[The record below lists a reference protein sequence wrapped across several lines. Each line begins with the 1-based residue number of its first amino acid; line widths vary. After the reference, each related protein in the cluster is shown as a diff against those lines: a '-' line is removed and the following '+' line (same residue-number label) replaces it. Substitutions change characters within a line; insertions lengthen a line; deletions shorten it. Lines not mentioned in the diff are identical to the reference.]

1 MKAMFR
7 KFILSAALALIGTSV
22 VAQNVYDALRYSE
35 QYSEGTARSVAMGNA
50 FVALGGDMGA
60 FSLNPASSAV
70 YRYSEIVFTPS
81 ITVASN
87 TSDYLGS
94 SQSSSKVRPGIA
106 NIGFVTS
113 VDTGRESTGLISWS
127 AGVVF
132 NKQNNYTFGQKVY
145 GKTDKTSWLSS
156 LAYDTDGIYAP
167 SMDMGGGRDPFYQ
180 SAAGW
185 NSILAW
191 NNSLLDTLPGTDNAY
206 IAATEN
212 LDGNDISVGGMLH
225 QNYKCYSVG
234 NVTEAVLN
242 WAGNFSNKLY
252 VGVNLGIQSISYE
265 YEELYGEEAHSS
277 MDFNSGFRYFS
288 QGYRYHATGTGV
300 NLKAGA
306 IYVPAHWVRLGA
318 SISTPTW
325 MYLDEEWENGMN
337 SEFDDGYSQNIISPL
352 GTYNYQLNTPFRWN
366 VGAAF
371 VLGDKGVISAD
382 YESADYSRAKFR
394 DMDYEFGYDEEN
406 SYISQV
412 LGKQNIVRVGAEL
425 NASPV
430 CALRAGWQYYSSPYK
445 DGASSDATQLISFG
459 AGYVFPRDYSD
470 FFIDIAYQQR
480 VGQTEEK
487 FSLYGDTDIAA
498 PVGTS
503 KNSTWKLLLSV
514 GFRF

>member
-1 MKAMFR
+1 MKTMFR
-7 KFILSAALALIGTSV
+7 KVVLSATLAFIGASLM
-22 VAQNVYDALRYSE
+22 AQNVYDALRYSE

-60 FSLNPASSAV
+60 FSINPASSAV

-81 ITVASN
+81 ITVSSN

-94 SQSSSKVRPGIA
+94 SQSASKVRPGIS
-106 NIGFVTS
+106 NVGFVTS
-113 VDTGRESTGLISWS
+113 VDTGREHTGLISWS

-132 NKQNNYTFGQKVY
+132 NKQNNYTYGQKAH
-145 GKTDKTSWLSS
+145 GKTDQTSWLSS
-156 LAYDTDGIYAP
+156 LAYNTDGINAS
-167 SMDMGGGRDPFYQ
+167 SMDMGGKYDPFFY

-191 NNSLLDTLPGTDNAY
+191 NNSLLDTLPGTNDAY

-212 LDGNDISVGGMLH
+212 LNGNDISVGGMLK

-252 VGVNLGIQSISYE
+252 VGVNMGIQSVLYE
-265 YEELYGEEAHSS
+265 YEELYSEEAQNSNY
-277 MDFNSGFRYFS
+277 FNSGFRHFS

-300 NLKAGA
+300 NFKVGA
-306 IYVPAHWVRLGA
+306 IYVPVHWARFGA

-325 MYLDEEWENGMN
+325 MFIDEEWENGMN
-337 SEFDDGYSQNIISPL
+337 SEFDDGYRQNLVSPL

-366 VGAAF
+366 IGAAF
-371 VLGDKGVISAD
+371 VLGDKGVLSAD
-382 YESADYSRAKFR
+382 YESVDYSRATLE
-394 DMDYEFGYDEEN
+394 DIDYEFGYEDEN

-412 LGKQNIVRVGAEL
+412 LGKQNIIRIGAEL
-425 NASPV
+425 NATGA

-445 DGASSDATQLISFG
+445 DGFSSDATQLLSLG
-459 AGYVFPRDYSD
+459 AGYIFPFEYSD

-480 VGQTEEK
+480 LGKTEEK
-487 FSLYGDTDIAA
+487 FSLYGDTNIAA

-503 KNSTWKLLLSV
+503 RNSTWKLLLSV
-514 GFRF
+514 GIRF